1 MDDAN
6 EAMTVLTRKQNDGVA
21 LLLERMKTHPEE
33 FTQEHKWMGVI
44 RSYKEYLNEEDCKK
58 LEAGINELMQQK
70 FTEIVLEGLVNPHDD
85 EIKISSFSSAPM
97 KREGSSITYNTV
109 SGTTIG
115 KLFYPTSLPTGDSP

>member
-1 MDDAN
+1 
-6 EAMTVLTRKQNDGVA
+6 
-21 LLLERMKTHPEE
+21 
-33 FTQEHKWMGVI
+33 
-44 RSYKEYLNEEDCKK
+44 
-58 LEAGINELMQQK
+58 
-70 FTEIVLEGLVNPHDD
+70 LEGLVNPHDD